1 MFLLLH
7 TNQELSS
14 MITLFLKAAQ
24 NHLLTT
30 KGFYFMAKTM
40 TRTLSWRLFI
50 TLLDFEVVP
59 RVFWSWRHLRSFI
72 CCLLQYSNLAE
83 KGNPCENIHQRWW
96 KELSESKKKY
106 ISVIFEDVCY
116 LHMCTKD
123 ISGAS
128 RGAWQPVLMI
138 GFGMQE
144 VDICFKMRLP
154 YRPLAYQQIR

>member
-1 MFLLLH
+1 MHLRTIFLWQLLEKLKWQATRIHHYHQLNKKILFLLLY

-96 KELSESKKKY
+96 KDLSESKKK
-106 ISVIFEDVCY
+106 IFQLY
-116 LHMCTKD
+116 LRTFVTC
-123 ISGAS
+123 
-128 RGAWQPVLMI
+128 
-138 GFGMQE
+138 
-144 VDICFKMRLP
+144 ICVQKTHLR
-154 YRPLAYQQIR
+154 R